1 MKTGTRAWD
10 ASTFR
15 SLLFSQLPPPRSAL
29 RLTKP
34 VHLASMTDEDSDRS
48 GNTTQRQDRHLGD
61 NISVSTY
68 LIYDDHL
75 CEAHEDLQK
84 DLEEVLGSD
93 ADFGGDFSFHEKIRS
108 TPNPLLTLKGL
119 GTIGLPLSTR
129 EAAVVKANCKQ
140 APFGM
145 GERTVVDHAVRD
157 CHNSPR
163 MRPFPMYRILH
174 SQH

>member
-1 MKTGTRAWD
+1 
-10 ASTFR
+10 
-15 SLLFSQLPPPRSAL
+15 
-29 RLTKP
+29 
-34 VHLASMTDEDSDRS
+34 MTDEELDQSAK
-48 GNTTQRQDRHLGD
+48 TTQRQNRHLGD
-61 NISVSTY
+61 NISVSIH

-93 ADFGGDFSFHEKIRS
+93 ADFGGDFSFHEKIRNM
-108 TPNPLLTLKGL
+108 PNPLLTLKGL

-145 GERTVVDHAVRD
+145 GERTVVDHPVRD
-157 CHNSPR
+157 TWEMDASEVNCD
-163 MRPFPMYRILH
+163 YRILH
-174 SQH
+174 SEH